1 MSTLQTFPSPQRS
14 KARSSAGDSER
25 SGTVFSGQSRQSLLD
40 DVPLYGSFSFKR
52 EQLERSMAAV
62 EEQQFNKYRRKIKP
76 ISLFFVVFSVY
87 ILVNACIGWSSSPFY
102 DKQTECH
109 IYDMSNDCEF
119 LKNRVTGMYFIE
131 GFGSILLVAHGLIGM
146 TLVEYTRNLRIIRIL
161 NAYTKVVIVFY
172 GLCALCRTAMY
183 IKILVL
189 LAPLE
194 VDKEQNFGGFLA
206 VYAQNTTVALVITI
220 VLLVAY
226 VSCFMSSFYMVCV
239 TSNLQN
245 FAKENELQKQREA
258 ERERLSME

>member
-1 MSTLQTFPSPQRS
+1 
-14 KARSSAGDSER
+14 
-25 SGTVFSGQSRQSLLD
+25 
-40 DVPLYGSFSFKR
+40 
-52 EQLERSMAAV
+52 
-62 EEQQFNKYRRKIKP
+62 
-76 ISLFFVVFSVY
+76 
-87 ILVNACIGWSSSPFY
+87 
-102 DKQTECH
+102 
-109 IYDMSNDCEF
+109 MSNDCEF

-146 TLVEYTRNLRIIRIL
+146 TLVEYTRNLRMIRIL
-161 NAYTKVVIVFY
+161 NTYTKVVIVFY

-226 VSCFMSSFYMVCV
+226 VSCFMSSFYMICV